1 MTKLSNVICLAVLL
15 VVSANASLFGKPLPK
30 RFTGLEMIQEVRSL
44 YAFLLMFSIDRF
56 N

>member
-1 MTKLSNVICLAVLL
+1 MNTLFVVALIF
-15 VVSANASLFGKPLPK
+15 VSANASLFGKPLPK